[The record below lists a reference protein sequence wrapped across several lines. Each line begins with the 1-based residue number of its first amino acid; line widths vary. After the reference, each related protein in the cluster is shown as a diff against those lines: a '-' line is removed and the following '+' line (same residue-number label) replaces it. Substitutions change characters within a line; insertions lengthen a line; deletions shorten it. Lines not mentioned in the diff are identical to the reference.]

1 METAEEATH
10 DNEFAKQ
17 FEDYLKSYG
26 LRLTQKRLDILN
38 QVFDYPGHFQTE
50 DLLVQ
55 MRQNGYNVSR
65 PTIYRTLPLLVRSG
79 LLTEFI
85 DAQKNT
91 RYEGIH
97 SLKEHAHLI
106 CLRCG
111 QIVEFK
117 EPQIDALQKA
127 VCEAHQFKPV
137 RFRNEIIGHCS
148 ECQAELEATASTETE
163 PSDTN
168 DS

>member
-1 METAEEATH
+1 METAEQST
-10 DNEFAKQ
+10 NGTEFVKQ
-17 FEDYLKSYG
+17 FEDYLKSCG
-26 LRLTQKRLDILN
+26 LRLTQKRLDVLN

-55 MRQNGYNVSR
+55 MRRNGYLVSR
-65 PTIYRTLPLLVRSG
+65 PTIYRTLPLLVQSG

-91 RYEGIH
+91 RYESIH
-97 SLKEHAHLI
+97 SLREHAHLI
-106 CLRCG
+106 CLRCN

-127 VCEAHQFKPV
+127 VCEAHDFKPV
-137 RFRNEIIGHCS
+137 RFRNEIIGYCA
-148 ECQAELEATASTETE
+148 ECQAEIEPKTSDEDDET
-163 PSDTN
+163 PAA
-168 DS
+168 

>member
-1 METAEEATH
+1 MQAAHNESTLDAEFVT
-10 DNEFAKQ
+10 Q
-17 FEDYLKSYG
+17 FEDYLKSSG

-55 MRQNGYNVSR
+55 MRRNGYLVSR
-65 PTIYRTLPLLVRSG
+65 PTIYRTLPLLVKSG

-91 RYEGIH
+91 RYESIH
-97 SLKEHAHLI
+97 SLQEHAHLI
-106 CLRCG
+106 CLRCNE
-111 QIVEFK
+111 IVEFK
-117 EPQIDALQKA
+117 EPRIDALQKS

-137 RFRNEIIGHCS
+137 RFRNEIIGHCA
-148 ECQAELEATASTETE
+148 ECQVELDPKAIDADNASTA
-163 PSDTN
+163 
-168 DS
+168 

>member
-1 METAEEATH
+1 MESTEESTR
-10 DNEFAKQ
+10 DDEFEQQ
-17 FEDYLKSYG
+17 FEDFLKSTG
-26 LRLTQKRLDILN
+26 LRLTEKRMEILRE
-38 QVFDYPGHFQTE
+38 VFAYPGHFQTE

-55 MRQNGYNVSR
+55 MRRNGYDVSR
-65 PTIYRTLPLLVRSG
+65 PTIYRTLPLLVKSG

-85 DAQKNT
+85 DAHKNT
-91 RYEGIH
+91 RYESIH

-117 EPQIDALQKA
+117 EPEIDALQKA
-127 VCEAHQFKPV
+127 VCDAHNFKPV
-137 RFRNEIIGHCS
+137 RFRNEIIGHCA
-148 ECQAELEATASTETE
+148 ECQAELESTT
-163 PSDTN
+163 ST

>member
-1 METAEEATH
+1 MQSA
-10 DNEFAKQ
+10 NESTLDTELVKQ
-17 FEDYLKSYG
+17 FEDYLKSTG

-55 MRQNGYNVSR
+55 MRRNGYLVSR
-65 PTIYRTLPLLVRSG
+65 PTIYRTLPLLVKSG

-91 RYEGIH
+91 RYERIH
-97 SLKEHAHLI
+97 SLQEHAHLI
-106 CLRCG
+106 CLRCN

-117 EPQIDALQKA
+117 EPRIDALQKA
-127 VCEAHQFKPV
+127 VCEAHQFKAV
-137 RFRNEIIGHCS
+137 RFRNEIIGHCA
-148 ECQAELEATASTETE
+148 ECQAELEPKTSETKDEATA
-163 PSDTN
+163 
-168 DS
+168 

>member
-1 METAEEATH
+1 MQSPNDESTLNPQFIT
-10 DNEFAKQ
+10 Q
-17 FEDYLKSYG
+17 FEDYLKSCG

-55 MRQNGYNVSR
+55 MRRNGYLVSR

-91 RYEGIH
+91 RYESIH
-97 SLKEHAHLI
+97 SLQEHAHLI
-106 CLRCG
+106 CLRCN

-117 EPQIDALQKA
+117 EPRIDALQKS

-137 RFRNEIIGHCS
+137 RFRNEIIGHCA
-148 ECQAELEATASTETE
+148 ECQAELEPKTTETNNEATA
-163 PSDTN
+163 
-168 DS
+168 

>member
-1 METAEEATH
+1 MQST
-10 DNEFAKQ
+10 NESELDTQFVTQ
-17 FEDYLKSYG
+17 FEDYLKSCG

-55 MRQNGYNVSR
+55 MRRNGYLVSR
-65 PTIYRTLPLLVRSG
+65 PTIYRTLPLLVKSG

-91 RYEGIH
+91 RYESIH
-97 SLKEHAHLI
+97 SLQEHAHLI
-106 CLRCG
+106 CLRCN

-117 EPQIDALQKA
+117 EPRIDALQKA

-137 RFRNEIIGHCS
+137 RFRNEIIGHCA
-148 ECQAELEATASTETE
+148 ECQAELEPKTLDTDNEATA
-163 PSDTN
+163 
-168 DS
+168 

>member
-1 METAEEATH
+1 MQSANASTLDAEFE
-10 DNEFAKQ
+10 KQ
-17 FEDYLKSYG
+17 FEDYLKSCG

-55 MRQNGYNVSR
+55 MRRNGYLVSR
-65 PTIYRTLPLLVRSG
+65 PTIYRTLPLLVKSG

-91 RYEGIH
+91 RYESIH
-97 SLKEHAHLI
+97 SLQEHAHLI
-106 CLRCG
+106 CLRCN

-117 EPQIDALQKA
+117 EPRIDALQKA

-137 RFRNEIIGHCS
+137 RFRNEIIGHCA
-148 ECQAELEATASTETE
+148 ECQAELEPKTTEV
-163 PSDTN
+163 N
-168 DS
+168 DETTD

>member
-1 METAEEATH
+1 MNSVEESTTT
-10 DNEFAKQ
+10 DDITQQ
-17 FEDYLKSYG
+17 FEDFLKSSG
-26 LRLTQKRLDILN
+26 FRLTQTRMDVLD
-38 QVFDYPGHFQTE
+38 QVFAYPGHFQIE
-50 DLLVQ
+50 DLLVY
-55 MRQNGYNVSR
+55 MRQNGYDVSR
-65 PTIYRTLPLLVRSG
+65 PTIYRTLPLLVQSG

-91 RYEGIH
+91 RYESIH

-106 CLRCG
+106 CLRCS

-117 EPQIDALQKA
+117 EPKIDALQKS

-137 RFRNEIIGHCS
+137 RFRNEIIGYCA
-148 ECQAELEATASTETE
+148 ECQAELEATTSTESEESTA
-163 PSDTN
+163 T

>member
-1 METAEEATH
+1 MEAVEKPTNGT
-10 DNEFAKQ
+10 EFVKQ
-17 FEDYLKSYG
+17 FEDYLKSCG
-26 LRLTQKRLDILN
+26 LRLTPKRLDVLN

-55 MRQNGYNVSR
+55 MRRNGYLVSR

-91 RYEGIH
+91 RYESIH
-97 SLKEHAHLI
+97 SLREHAHLI
-106 CLRCG
+106 CLRCS

-117 EPQIDALQKA
+117 EPEIDALQKA
-127 VCEAHQFKPV
+127 VCEAHGFKAV
-137 RFRNEIIGHCS
+137 RFRNEIIGHCA
-148 ECQAELEATASTETE
+148 ECQAELEPKTPDENDETTA
-163 PSDTN
+163 
-168 DS
+168 

>member
-1 METAEEATH
+1 MQSANESTH
-10 DNEFAKQ
+10 DTDFAKQ
-17 FEDYLKSYG
+17 FEDYLKSSG

-55 MRQNGYNVSR
+55 MRRNGYLVSR
-65 PTIYRTLPLLVRSG
+65 PTIYRTLPLLVKSG

-91 RYEGIH
+91 RYESIH
-97 SLKEHAHLI
+97 SLREHAHLI
-106 CLRCG
+106 CLRCN

-117 EPQIDALQKA
+117 EPRIDALQQS
-127 VCEAHQFKPV
+127 VCEAHHFKAV
-137 RFRNEIIGHCS
+137 RFRNEIIGHCA
-148 ECQAELEATASTETE
+148 ECQAELEPKTTDANNKATA
-163 PSDTN
+163 
-168 DS
+168 

>member
-1 METAEEATH
+1 MEDVEKSTNGT
-10 DNEFAKQ
+10 EFVKQ
-17 FEDYLKSYG
+17 FEDYLKSCG
-26 LRLTQKRLDILN
+26 LRLTQKRLDVLN

-55 MRQNGYNVSR
+55 MRRNGYLVSR
-65 PTIYRTLPLLVRSG
+65 PTIYRTLPLLVRNG

-91 RYEGIH
+91 RYESIH
-97 SLKEHAHLI
+97 SLREHAHLI
-106 CLRCG
+106 CLRCS

-127 VCEAHQFKPV
+127 VCEAHNFKAV
-137 RFRNEIIGHCS
+137 RFRNEIIGYCA
-148 ECQAELEATASTETE
+148 ECQAELEPKSLDTDSEVTA
-163 PSDTN
+163 
-168 DS
+168 

>member
-1 METAEEATH
+1 MQSA
-10 DNEFAKQ
+10 NESTLDTELVKQ
-17 FEDYLKSYG
+17 FEDYLKSTG
-26 LRLTQKRLDILN
+26 LRLTQKRLDILH

-55 MRQNGYNVSR
+55 MRRNGYLVSR

-91 RYEGIH
+91 RYESIH
-97 SLKEHAHLI
+97 SLQEHAHLI
-106 CLRCG
+106 CLRCN

-117 EPQIDALQKA
+117 EPRIDALQKS
-127 VCEAHQFKPV
+127 VCEAHQFKAV
-137 RFRNEIIGHCS
+137 RFRNEIIGHCA
-148 ECQAELEATASTETE
+148 ECQAELEPKTTETNNEATA
-163 PSDTN
+163 
-168 DS
+168 

>member
-1 METAEEATH
+1 MESTEESTR
-10 DNEFAKQ
+10 DDEFEQQ
-17 FEDYLKSYG
+17 FEDFLKSTG
-26 LRLTQKRLDILN
+26 LRLTQKRMDILRE
-38 QVFDYPGHFQTE
+38 VFAYPGHFQTE

-55 MRQNGYNVSR
+55 MRRNGYDVSR

-85 DAQKNT
+85 DAHKNT
-91 RYEGIH
+91 RYESIH

-117 EPQIDALQKA
+117 EPEIDALQKA
-127 VCEAHQFKPV
+127 VCDAHHFKPV
-137 RFRNEIIGHCS
+137 RFRNEIIGHCA
-148 ECQAELEATASTETE
+148 ECQAELESTT
-163 PSDTN
+163 TT

>member
-1 METAEEATH
+1 MQAA
-10 DNEFAKQ
+10 NESTLDADLVKQ
-17 FEDYLKSYG
+17 FEDYLKSTG
-26 LRLTQKRLDILN
+26 LRLTEKRMDILN

-55 MRQNGYNVSR
+55 MRRNGYQVSR

-91 RYEGIH
+91 RYESIH
-97 SLKEHAHLI
+97 SLQEHAHLI
-106 CLRCG
+106 CLRCN

-117 EPQIDALQKA
+117 EPRIDALQKS
-127 VCEAHQFKPV
+127 VCEAHNFKPV
-137 RFRNEIIGHCS
+137 RFRNEIIGHCA
-148 ECQAELEATASTETE
+148 ECQAELESKTPETNNETTA
-163 PSDTN
+163 
-168 DS
+168 

>member
-1 METAEEATH
+1 MNSS
-10 DNEFAKQ
+10 NESTLDTEFEKR
-17 FEDYLKSYG
+17 FEDYLKSCG

-55 MRQNGYNVSR
+55 MRRNGYLVSR
-65 PTIYRTLPLLVRSG
+65 PTIYRTLPLLVQSG

-91 RYEGIH
+91 RYESIH
-97 SLKEHAHLI
+97 SLQEHAHLI
-106 CLRCG
+106 CLRCN

-117 EPQIDALQKA
+117 EPRIDALQKS

-137 RFRNEIIGHCS
+137 RFRNEIIGHCA
-148 ECQAELEATASTETE
+148 ECQAELALNTTEANEEATA
-163 PSDTN
+163 
-168 DS
+168 

>member
-1 METAEEATH
+1 MQSANNESTLDAEFVT
-10 DNEFAKQ
+10 Q
-17 FEDYLKSYG
+17 FEDYLKSCG

-55 MRQNGYNVSR
+55 MRRNGYLVSR
-65 PTIYRTLPLLVRSG
+65 PTIYRTLPLLVKSG

-91 RYEGIH
+91 RYESIH
-97 SLKEHAHLI
+97 SLQEHAHLI
-106 CLRCG
+106 CLRCN

-117 EPQIDALQKA
+117 EPRIDALQKS

-137 RFRNEIIGHCS
+137 RFRNEIIGHCA
-148 ECQAELEATASTETE
+148 ECQAELERKTTDTSNEATV
-163 PSDTN
+163 
-168 DS
+168 

>member
-1 METAEEATH
+1 MNSVEEPTTADEITQ
-10 DNEFAKQ
+10 K
-17 FEDYLKSYG
+17 FEDFLKSSG
-26 LRLTQKRLDILN
+26 LRLTQTRMDVLD
-38 QVFDYPGHFQTE
+38 QVFAYPGHFQIE

-85 DAQKNT
+85 DAHKNT
-91 RYEGIH
+91 RYESIH

-106 CLRCG
+106 CLRCS

-117 EPQIDALQKA
+117 EPQIDALQRS

-137 RFRNEIIGHCS
+137 RFRNEIIGYCS
-148 ECQAELEATASTETE
+148 ECQAELESTTSTELE
-163 PSDTN
+163 PSTPT

>member
-1 METAEEATH
+1 MEPVEKETDGT
-10 DNEFAKQ
+10 EFIQQ
-17 FEDYLKSYG
+17 FEDYLKSCG
-26 LRLTQKRLDILN
+26 LRMTQKRLDVLN

-55 MRQNGYNVSR
+55 MRRNGYHVSR

-91 RYEGIH
+91 RYESIH
-97 SLKEHAHLI
+97 ALREHAHLI
-106 CLRCG
+106 CLRCN

-117 EPQIDALQKA
+117 EPQIDTLQRA
-127 VCEAHQFKPV
+127 VCEAHGFKAV
-137 RFRNEIIGHCS
+137 RVRNEIIGYCA
-148 ECQAELEATASTETE
+148 ECQVELAPKPPPDADESTT
-163 PSDTN
+163 
-168 DS
+168 

>member
-1 METAEEATH
+1 MQST
-10 DNEFAKQ
+10 NESTPDTEFIKQ

-38 QVFDYPGHFQTE
+38 QVFEYPGHFQTE

-55 MRQNGYNVSR
+55 MRRNGYLVSR
-65 PTIYRTLPLLVRSG
+65 PTIYRTLPLLVKSG

-91 RYEGIH
+91 RYESIH
-97 SLKEHAHLI
+97 SLQEHAHLI
-106 CLRCG
+106 CLRCN

-117 EPQIDALQKA
+117 EPRIDALQKS
-127 VCEAHQFKPV
+127 VCEAHQFKAV
-137 RFRNEIIGHCS
+137 RFRNEIIGHCA
-148 ECQAELEATASTETE
+148 ECQAELEPKMIDANNEATA
-163 PSDTN
+163 
-168 DS
+168 

>member
-1 METAEEATH
+1 MQPPKDAATL
-10 DNEFAKQ
+10 NPQFTTQ
-17 FEDYLKSYG
+17 FEDYLKSCG

-55 MRQNGYNVSR
+55 MRRNGYLVSR
-65 PTIYRTLPLLVRSG
+65 PTIYRTLPLLVKSG

-91 RYEGIH
+91 RYESIH
-97 SLKEHAHLI
+97 SLQEHAHLI
-106 CLRCG
+106 CLRCN

-117 EPQIDALQKA
+117 EPRIDALQKS

-137 RFRNEIIGHCS
+137 RFRNEIIGYCA
-148 ECQAELEATASTETE
+148 ECQTELEPKTSEADNETTA
-163 PSDTN
+163 
-168 DS
+168 

>member
-1 METAEEATH
+1 MDTNEEHTTV
-10 DNEFAKQ
+10 DDFTQQ
-17 FEDYLKSYG
+17 FEDFLKSSG
-26 LRLTQKRLDILN
+26 LRLTQKRMDVLS
-38 QVFDYPGHFQTE
+38 QVFAYPGHFQTE
-50 DLLVQ
+50 DLLVH
-55 MRQNGYNVSR
+55 MRQNGFNVSR
-65 PTIYRTLPLLVRSG
+65 PTIYRTLPLLVQSG

-91 RYEGIH
+91 RYESIH

-127 VCEAHQFKPV
+127 VCEAYQFKPV
-137 RFRNEIIGHCS
+137 RFRNEIIGHCA
-148 ECQAELEATASTETE
+148 ECQAELEATAST
-163 PSDTN
+163 

>member
-1 METAEEATH
+1 MEDVEKSTNGTQ
-10 DNEFAKQ
+10 FVKQ
-17 FEDYLKSYG
+17 FEDYLKSCG
-26 LRLTQKRLDILN
+26 LRLTQKRLDVLN

-55 MRQNGYNVSR
+55 MRRNGYLVSR

-91 RYEGIH
+91 RYESIH
-97 SLKEHAHLI
+97 SLREHAHLI
-106 CLRCG
+106 CLRCS

-117 EPQIDALQKA
+117 EPGIDALQKA
-127 VCEAHQFKPV
+127 VCEAHNFKAV
-137 RFRNEIIGHCS
+137 RFRNEIIGYCG
-148 ECQAELEATASTETE
+148 ECQAELEPKMPDEGDETTA
-163 PSDTN
+163 
-168 DS
+168 

>member
-1 METAEEATH
+1 MNGTEETTR
-10 DNEFAKQ
+10 NGEFAQQ
-17 FEDYLKSYG
+17 FEDFLKSSG
-26 LRLTQKRLDILN
+26 LRLTQKRMDILHE
-38 QVFDYPGHFQTE
+38 VFAYPGHFQTE

-55 MRQNGYNVSR
+55 MRRNGYEVSR
-65 PTIYRTLPLLVRSG
+65 PTIYRTLPLLVMCG

-85 DAQKNT
+85 DAHKNT
-91 RYEGIH
+91 RYESIH

-117 EPQIDALQKA
+117 EPEIDALQKS

-148 ECQAELEATASTETE
+148 ECQAELEPMTST
-163 PSDTN
+163 DA
-168 DS
+168 

>member
-1 METAEEATH
+1 MNSVEETTSI
-10 DNEFAKQ
+10 DEFAQQ
-17 FEDYLKSYG
+17 FEDFLKSSG
-26 LRLTQKRLDILN
+26 LRLTQKRMDVLN
-38 QVFDYPGHFQTE
+38 QVFAYQGHFQTE
-50 DLLVQ
+50 DLLVH

-91 RYEGIH
+91 RYESIH

-106 CLRCG
+106 CLRCS

-117 EPQIDALQKA
+117 EPGIDALQKS

-137 RFRNEIIGHCS
+137 RFRNEIIGYCA
-148 ECQAELEATASTETE
+148 ECQAELEPPNPTDE
-163 PSDTN
+163 
-168 DS
+168 

>member
-1 METAEEATH
+1 MESTEETTH
-10 DNEFAKQ
+10 DDGFEQQ
-17 FEDYLKSYG
+17 FEDFLKSTG
-26 LRLTQKRLDILN
+26 LRLTQKRMDILRE
-38 QVFDYPGHFQTE
+38 VFAYPGHFQTE

-55 MRQNGYNVSR
+55 MRRNGYDVSR
-65 PTIYRTLPLLVRSG
+65 PTIYRTLPLLVKSG

-91 RYEGIH
+91 RYESIH

-117 EPQIDALQKA
+117 EPEIDALQKA
-127 VCEAHQFKPV
+127 VCDAHKFKPV
-137 RFRNEIIGHCS
+137 RFRNEIIGYCS
-148 ECQAELEATASTETE
+148 ECQAELESTTAT
-163 PSDTN
+163 

>member
-1 METAEEATH
+1 MQSPNDESTLNPQFIT
-10 DNEFAKQ
+10 Q
-17 FEDYLKSYG
+17 FEDYLKSCG

-55 MRQNGYNVSR
+55 MRRNGYLVSR
-65 PTIYRTLPLLVRSG
+65 PTIYRTLPLLVKSG

-91 RYEGIH
+91 RYESIH
-97 SLKEHAHLI
+97 SLQEHAHLI
-106 CLRCG
+106 CLRCN

-117 EPQIDALQKA
+117 EPRIDALQKS

-137 RFRNEIIGHCS
+137 RFRNEIIGHCA
-148 ECQAELEATASTETE
+148 ECQAELEPKTAETNNEAT
-163 PSDTN
+163 D
-168 DS
+168 

>member
-1 METAEEATH
+1 MQSPKDESTLNPQFIT
-10 DNEFAKQ
+10 Q
-17 FEDYLKSYG
+17 FEDYLKSCG
-26 LRLTQKRLDILN
+26 FRLTQKRLDILN

-55 MRQNGYNVSR
+55 MRRNGYLVSR
-65 PTIYRTLPLLVRSG
+65 PTIYRTLPLLVKSG

-91 RYEGIH
+91 RYESIH
-97 SLKEHAHLI
+97 SLQEHAHLI
-106 CLRCG
+106 CLRCN

-117 EPQIDALQKA
+117 EPRIDALQKA

-137 RFRNEIIGHCS
+137 RFRNEIIGHCA
-148 ECQAELEATASTETE
+148 ECQAELESKTADPNDE
-163 PSDTN
+163 DTA
-168 DS
+168 

>member
-1 METAEEATH
+1 MESTEETTR
-10 DNEFAKQ
+10 DDEFEQQ
-17 FEDYLKSYG
+17 FEDFLKSTG
-26 LRLTQKRLDILN
+26 LRLTEKRMEILRE
-38 QVFDYPGHFQTE
+38 VVAYPGHFQTE

-55 MRQNGYNVSR
+55 MRRNGYDVSR
-65 PTIYRTLPLLVRSG
+65 PTIYRTLPLLVKSG

-85 DAQKNT
+85 DAHKNT
-91 RYEGIH
+91 RYESIH

-117 EPQIDALQKA
+117 EPEIDALQKA
-127 VCEAHQFKPV
+127 VCDAHKFKPV

-148 ECQAELEATASTETE
+148 ECQAELESTTSTE
-163 PSDTN
+163 P
-168 DS
+168 

>member
-1 METAEEATH
+1 MQSPQDESTLNPQFIT
-10 DNEFAKQ
+10 Q
-17 FEDYLKSYG
+17 FEDYLKSCG

-55 MRQNGYNVSR
+55 MRRNGYLVSR
-65 PTIYRTLPLLVRSG
+65 PTIYRTLPLLVKSG

-91 RYEGIH
+91 RYESIH
-97 SLKEHAHLI
+97 SLQEHAHLI
-106 CLRCG
+106 CLRCN

-117 EPQIDALQKA
+117 EPRIDALQKA

-137 RFRNEIIGHCS
+137 RFRNEIIGHCA
-148 ECQAELEATASTETE
+148 ECQAELEPKTTDANHKT
-163 PSDTN
+163 PG
-168 DS
+168 

>member
-1 METAEEATH
+1 MQST
-10 DNEFAKQ
+10 NESKPDTQFVTQ
-17 FEDYLKSYG
+17 FEDYLKSCG

-55 MRQNGYNVSR
+55 MRRNGYLVSR
-65 PTIYRTLPLLVRSG
+65 PTIYRTLPLLVKSG

-91 RYEGIH
+91 RYESIH
-97 SLKEHAHLI
+97 SLQEHAHLI
-106 CLRCG
+106 CLRCN

-117 EPQIDALQKA
+117 EPRIDALQKS

-137 RFRNEIIGHCS
+137 RFRNEIIGHCA
-148 ECQAELEATASTETE
+148 ECQAELEPKTTDTDNEATT
-163 PSDTN
+163 
-168 DS
+168 